1 MAKDNR
7 SSDLFS
13 PMNARN
19 LDKKRQDARSSRRIP
34 YDCFNAIVK
43 GDRVVCK
50 RGYGIG
56 RSKDGSMLLVTV
68 LAGRSAKICQMCP
81 DYDDDGEQLG
91 E

>member
-34 YDCFNAIVK
+34 YDCF
-43 GDRVVCK
+43 K